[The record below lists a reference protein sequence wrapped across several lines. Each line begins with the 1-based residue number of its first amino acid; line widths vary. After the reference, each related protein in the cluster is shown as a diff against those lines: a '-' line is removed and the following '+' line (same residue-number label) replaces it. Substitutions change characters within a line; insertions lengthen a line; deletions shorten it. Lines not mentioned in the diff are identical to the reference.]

1 MNQFDTHF
9 LFCDGRPTSTPGNR
23 RILVADDDPNSRR
36 AFERLLAPETMP
48 EDSATPDLNAFF
60 GESAQPVS
68 AAANEYSLT
77 FASQGQEAID
87 LCQSARESEN
97 PFAVAFV
104 DKRMPPGIDGFET
117 IRRLWAIDP
126 HLQIVLCTADHDDL
140 IREELNQLQ
149 ATEQLLVLKKPF
161 EPLELLS
168 MAEVLVKK
176 WNWIKQA
183 RTVVEEQNRKIE
195 NAQQFLASLEA
206 SHRELETECQTLQR
220 TTEFLRERLRKQAIE
235 LIGTREITFLA
246 LAQLAESRDPE
257 TGEHIYR
264 MRAFSQLLAEELSES
279 PEYRNVI
286 DQQFLDHL
294 WLSSPLHDIGKVAI
308 PDQILLKPG
317 KLTESEFE
325 IMKQHTNLGA
335 DVLASASRKNG
346 FGQFLTMAIEIARHH
361 HEWFDGT
368 GYPDGL
374 KGDQIPLAAR
384 IVAVADVFDALTMK
398 RCYKDA
404 MSPDRARS
412 IIESESGTHFD
423 PVVVRAFTT
432 RYEDFLRIKSRI
444 DEMGVADTFDTGF
457 SFARL
462 DTSELDAAANPA
474 PATDG

>member
-1 MNQFDTHF
+1 MNQFDAHIRSIENQPQA
-9 LFCDGRPTSTPGNR
+9 CQGNR
-23 RILVADDDPNSRR
+23 RILVADDDPVSRR
-36 AFERLLAPETMP
+36 VFERLLAEKAQPPNSADPEL
-48 EDSATPDLNAFF
+48 DAFF
-60 GESAQPVS
+60 GGSTSNVS
-68 AAANEYSLT
+68 TPKTGFSLS
-77 FASQGQEAID
+77 FASQGQEAIELVRAAD
-87 LCQSARESEN
+87 RAGQ

-117 IRRLWAIDP
+117 IRQLWTIDP
-126 HLQIVLCTADHDDL
+126 HLQVVLCTADHDEL
-140 IREELNQLQ
+140 IREELNELR
-149 ATEQLLVLKKPF
+149 ATDQLLVLKKPF
-161 EPLELLS
+161 EPLELTSL
-168 MAEVLVKK
+168 AEVLVKK

-183 RTVVEEQNRKIE
+183 RSVVEEQNRKIAC
-195 NAQQFLASLEA
+195 AQQFLSNLEA
-206 SHRELETECQTLQR
+206 SHRQLETECQTLQR

-279 PEYRNVI
+279 PEFRDVI

-317 KLTESEFE
+317 KLTEAEFE

-335 DVLASASRKNG
+335 DVLASASRKNS

-404 MSPDRARS
+404 MPTDRAKA

-423 PVVVRAFTT
+423 PIVVRAFTT
-432 RYEDFLRIKSRI
+432 RYDDFLRIKKRI
-444 DEMGVADTFDTGF
+444 DQLGAADTFDTGF

-462 DTSELDAAANPA
+462 ETPGLDSATDAAAV
-474 PATDG
+474 TDH